1 MTSNKYSLV
10 HMMLGS
16 RYYAIIEIKN
26 GFKLTKP
33 FVNCLDLAS
42 LLLYD
47 TFPYFLRP
55 PPPRVICNID
65 GLFSCIADHH
75 LFLEGFDL
83 VFDQVLFRLNFVS
96 LNSYLG

>member
-47 TFPYFLRP
+47 TFPFFLRP
-55 PPPRVICNID
+55 PPPGSFAILMAFLVVLLIIIYFLRA
-65 GLFSCIADHH
+65 ST
-75 LFLEGFDL
+75 LFLIKSF
-83 VFDQVLFRLNFVS
+83 FV
-96 LNSYLG
+96 